1 MKEALYMKDKI
12 LLTDKIALTIRC
24 QRGRTIKTAAS
35 TDSGWSETDNIR
47 MKVQAD
53 EKDGS
58 LLGTLEL
65 SIHTNTLEESCL
77 LEKERPV
84 RITLPL
90 AERPE
95 KITAFYMFNPWWTRP
110 AFPASCA
117 EIPDKTQIALLKFRD
132 RIVCLVPMVGD
143 RMKTMLCPG
152 DDEQCLCMEMT
163 AYVGGFCNLREPV
176 FLWSEGETVSE
187 AVHEAFARLSEIK
200 EIPLREN
207 RRVPEMFHYLGWCSW
222 DAFRTDISAEGV
234 RAKAAELAEKQ
245 VPVRWML
252 IDDGWMTSTDK
263 TLAGYVPDP
272 VKFPGGFGPLTK
284 ELRDQGMIR
293 WFGVWHALGGYW
305 DGIDPGS
312 SLASA
317 KRDALCETSSG
328 RLVPDPD
335 KGASFYHDWYRELR
349 KEGIDFV
356 KVDGQS
362 ICPFYYED
370 NVPLSRA
377 ARGIHQQLESGIS
390 RMNGNIINCM
400 GMAMENIL
408 ARPSSAVSRNSDDF
422 LPAEENSFVEHLM
435 QNAYNALYHNEIYCC
450 DWDMFWTKHVHAKK
464 HALLRA
470 ISGGP
475 VYFSDKTGCTD
486 PEILKGLVY
495 SDGKLLMMDRS
506 AMPTEDCVFTDPRE
520 EGVLKLHN
528 TGTREDGIRGGGI
541 AVLNLTGQEQSF
553 RFTAQEIP
561 ELTEDEYWMLN
572 FIKGTTT
579 LVKRTEQINGTL
591 ASGDFA
597 WYVFLPASKNMS
609 CLGLLDKYAGFMAAE
624 HVTARENCDMVVL
637 HESGQVG
644 WASKRDLQKVSAN
657 GIDITDQIS
666 KKDEL
671 FKVSLPPQK
680 GKVVLTIE
688 WKN

>member
-1 MKEALYMKDKI
+1 MKNKIILKDRI
-12 LLTDKIALTIRC
+12 TATIRC
-24 QRGRTIKTAAS
+24 QRGRTIETAVS
-35 TDSGWSETDNIR
+35 VDTGCIETDNIR
-47 MKVQAD
+47 MQVQT
-53 EKDGS
+53 EKSEDS

-77 LEKERPV
+77 LEKDRPI
-84 RITLPL
+84 RIALPL
-90 AERPE
+90 TERPE
-95 KITAFYMFNPWWTRP
+95 KITALYMFNPWWTRP

-117 EIPDKTQIALLKFRD
+117 EIPDKTQIALLKFTD

-152 DDEQCLCMEMT
+152 DDEQSLCMEMT
-163 AYVGGFCNLREPV
+163 AYVGGISSLREPV
-176 FLWSEGETVSE
+176 FLWSEGETAAE
-187 AVHEAFARLSEIK
+187 AVHAAFARLSEIK

-207 RRVPEMFHYLGWCSW
+207 RRIPEMFHYLGWCSW

-305 DGIDPGS
+305 DGVDPKS
-312 SLASA
+312 CLASK
-317 KRDALCETSSG
+317 KREALRETSSG

-370 NVPLSRA
+370 NVPLAKA
-377 ARGIHQQLESGIS
+377 ARGIHQQLESGVS
-390 RMNGNIINCM
+390 RMDGNIINCM

-422 LPAEENSFVEHLM
+422 LPAQEDSFVEHLM

-464 HALLRA
+464 HAATRPA
-470 ISGGP
+470 IQ
-475 VYFSDKTGCTD
+475 
-486 PEILKGLVY
+486 I
-495 SDGKLLMMDRS
+495 RS
-506 AMPTEDCVFTDPRE
+506 SLSALP
-520 EGVLKLHN
+520 
-528 TGTREDGIRGGGI
+528 
-541 AVLNLTGQEQSF
+541 
-553 RFTAQEIP
+553 
-561 ELTEDEYWMLN
+561 Y
-572 FIKGTTT
+572 
-579 LVKRTEQINGTL
+579 RT
-591 ASGDFA
+591 
-597 WYVFLPASKNMS
+597 
-609 CLGLLDKYAGFMAAE
+609 AGF
-624 HVTARENCDMVVL
+624 L
-637 HESGQVG
+637 
-644 WASKRDLQKVSAN
+644 
-657 GIDITDQIS
+657 
-666 KKDEL
+666 
-671 FKVSLPPQK
+671 
-680 GKVVLTIE
+680 
-688 WKN
+688 

>member
-1 MKEALYMKDKI
+1 MKNKIILKDRI
-12 LLTDKIALTIRC
+12 TATIRC
-24 QRGRTIKTAAS
+24 QRGRTIETAVS
-35 TDSGWSETDNIR
+35 VDTGCIETDNIR
-47 MKVQAD
+47 MQVQT
-53 EKDGS
+53 EKSEDS

-77 LEKERPV
+77 LEKDRPI
-84 RITLPL
+84 RIALPL
-90 AERPE
+90 TERPE
-95 KITAFYMFNPWWTRP
+95 KITALYMFNPWWTRP

-117 EIPDKTQIALLKFRD
+117 EIPDKTQIALLKFTD

-152 DDEQCLCMEMT
+152 DDEQSLCMEMT
-163 AYVGGFCNLREPV
+163 AYVGGISSLREPV
-176 FLWSEGETVSE
+176 FLWSEGETAAE
-187 AVHEAFARLSEIK
+187 AVHAAFARLSEIK

-207 RRVPEMFHYLGWCSW
+207 RRIPEMFHYLGWCSW

-305 DGIDPGS
+305 DGVDPKS
-312 SLASA
+312 CLASK
-317 KRDALCETSSG
+317 KREALRETSSG

-370 NVPLSRA
+370 NVPLAKA
-377 ARGIHQQLESGIS
+377 ARGIHQQLESGVS
-390 RMNGNIINCM
+390 RMDGNIINCM

-422 LPAEENSFVEHLM
+422 LPAQEDSFVEHLM

-475 VYFSDKTGCTD
+475 VYFSDKTGNTD
-486 PEILKGLVY
+486 PELLKCLAL
-495 SDGKLLMMDRS
+495 SDGRLLMMDRS
-506 AMPTEDCVFTDPRE
+506 AMPTEDCVFTDPRK

-528 TGTREDGIRGGGI
+528 TGTREDGTRGGGI

-553 RFTAQEIP
+553 RFSAKEIP
-561 ELTEDEYWMLN
+561 ELTEEKYWM
-572 FIKGTTT
+572 FDFMKGTVT
-579 LVKRTEQINGTL
+579 LVEQTDEIEGSL
-591 ASGDFA
+591 GAGEFA
-597 WYVFLPASKNMS
+597 WYVFLPAGKNMS

-624 HVTARENCDMVVL
+624 HTAAHDDCDILVL
-637 HESGQVG
+637 AESGQIG
-644 WASKRDLQKVSAN
+644 WS
-657 GIDITDQIS
+657 S
-666 KKDEL
+666 KKNIRRVTADGTDVTSQVSKNGEL
-671 FKVSLPPQK
+671 FKISLPPRK

-688 WKN
+688 WNN

>member
-1 MKEALYMKDKI
+1 MKNKIILKDRI
-12 LLTDKIALTIRC
+12 TATIRC
-24 QRGRTIKTAAS
+24 QRGRTIEMAVS
-35 TDSGWSETDNIR
+35 TNEGWIETDNIR
-47 MKVQAD
+47 MQVQT
-53 EKDGS
+53 EKSEDS

-77 LEKERPV
+77 LEKDRPI
-84 RITLPL
+84 RIALPL
-90 AERPE
+90 TERPE
-95 KITAFYMFNPWWTRP
+95 KITALYMFNPWWTRP

-117 EIPDKTQIALLKFRD
+117 EIPDKTQIALLKFTD

-152 DDEQCLCMEMT
+152 DDEQSLCMEMT
-163 AYVGGFCNLREPV
+163 AYVGGISSLREPV
-176 FLWSEGETVSE
+176 FLWSEGETAAE
-187 AVHEAFARLSEIK
+187 AVHAAFARLSEIK

-207 RRVPEMFHYLGWCSW
+207 RRIPEMFHYLGWCSW

-284 ELRDQGMIR
+284 ELRNQGMIR

-305 DGIDPGS
+305 DGVDPKS
-312 SLASA
+312 CLASK
-317 KRDALCETSSG
+317 KREALRETSSG

-370 NVPLSRA
+370 NVPLAKA
-377 ARGIHQQLESGIS
+377 ARGIHQQLESGVS
-390 RMNGNIINCM
+390 RMDGNIINCM

-422 LPAEENSFVEHLM
+422 LPAQEDSFVEHLM

-475 VYFSDKTGCTD
+475 VYFSDKTGNTD
-486 PEILKGLVY
+486 PELLKCLAL
-495 SDGKLLMMDRS
+495 SDGRLLMMDRS
-506 AMPTEDCVFTDPRE
+506 AMPTEDCVFTDPRK

-528 TGTREDGIRGGGI
+528 TGTREDGTRGGGI

-553 RFTAQEIP
+553 RFSAKEIP
-561 ELTEDEYWMLN
+561 ELTEEKYWM
-572 FIKGTTT
+572 FDFMKGTVT
-579 LVKRTEQINGTL
+579 LVEQTDEIEGSL
-591 ASGDFA
+591 GAGEFA
-597 WYVFLPASKNMS
+597 WYVFLPAGKNMS

-624 HVTARENCDMVVL
+624 HTAAHDDCDILVL
-637 HESGQVG
+637 AESGQIG
-644 WASKRDLQKVSAN
+644 WS
-657 GIDITDQIS
+657 S
-666 KKDEL
+666 KKNIRRVTADGTDVTSQVSKNREL
-671 FKVSLPPQK
+671 FKISLPPRK

-688 WKN
+688 WNN

>member
-1 MKEALYMKDKI
+1 MKNKL
-12 LLTDKIALTIRC
+12 LLTDRIEVTIRC
-24 QRGRTIKTAAS
+24 QRGRLIRTTISA
-35 TDSGWSETDNIR
+35 DSGWFQKENLR
-47 MKVQAD
+47 VELQRD
-53 EKDGS
+53 EEESS
-58 LLGTLEL
+58 LLGTLGL

-77 LEKERPV
+77 LEKDRPV
-84 RITLPL
+84 RITMYL

-95 KITAFYMFNPWWTRP
+95 KITAFYMYNPWWTRP
-110 AFPASCA
+110 VFPSSCA
-117 EIPDKTQIALLKFRD
+117 EIPDRTQIALLQFKD

-143 RMKTMLCPG
+143 RFKTVLCPG
-152 DDEQCLCMEMT
+152 ENAESLNMEMT
-163 AYVGGFCNLREPV
+163 ALVGGVSSLREPV
-176 FLWSEGETVSE
+176 FLWAEGETVRD
-187 AVHEAFARLSEIK
+187 AVKTAFARLSEIK
-200 EIPLREN
+200 EIPLRQN
-207 RRVPEMFHYLGWCSW
+207 RRVPEMFRYLGWCSW
-222 DAFRTDISAEGV
+222 DAFRTDISADGV

-263 TLAGYVPDP
+263 TLADYVPDP

-284 ELRDQGMIR
+284 ELRDQGTIR

-305 DGIDPGS
+305 DGVDPES
-312 SLASA
+312 SLAGA
-317 KRDALCETSSG
+317 KREALRETSSG

-377 ARGIHQQLESGIS
+377 ARGIHQQLESGVS
-390 RMNGNIINCM
+390 RMDGNIINCM

-422 LPAEENSFVEHLM
+422 LPAEEDSFVEHLM

-475 VYFSDKTGCTD
+475 VYFSDKTGNTD
-486 PEILKGLVY
+486 PELLKCLAC
-495 SDGKLLMMDRS
+495 SDGRILMLDRS

-528 TGTREDGIRGGGI
+528 TGTREDGTCGGGI
-541 AVLNLTGQEQSF
+541 AVLNLTGQEQNF
-553 RFTAQEIP
+553 RFSAQEIP
-561 ELTEDEYWMLN
+561 ELTEEEYWM
-572 FIKGTTT
+572 FDYMKGTVSS
-579 LVKRTEQINGTL
+579 VKRTEEIHGSL

-597 WYVFLPASKNMS
+597 WYVFLPAAKNMS
-609 CLGLLDKYAGFMAAE
+609 CFGFLDKYAGFMAAD
-624 HVTARENCDMVVL
+624 HTTARDDCDIVIL
-637 HESGQVG
+637 AESGQVG
-644 WASKRDLQKVSAN
+644 WATKKKIRRVLAD
-657 GIDITDQIS
+657 GIDVTNQVS
-666 KKDEL
+666 KSGEL
-671 FKVSLPPQK
+671 FKVSLPPK
-680 GKVVLTIE
+680 NGKVVLTIGWE
-688 WKN
+688 N